1 MNLDGKTSMK
11 EIELT
16 IEESLLA
23 EIDEATRALSMTR
36 ADFVRTALE
45 RALRQR
51 EMIALERQHA
61 RGYAQHPVTP
71 GEFDEWE
78 AEQVWEE

>member
-1 MNLDGKTSMK
+1 MK

-16 IEESLLA
+16 IEDSLLA
-23 EIDEATRALSMTR
+23 EIDETTRALSMTR
-36 ADFVRTALE
+36 ADFVRTALV
-45 RALRQR
+45 RALQQR

-61 RGYAQHPVTP
+61 QGYVQYPVTP

>member
-1 MNLDGKTSMK
+1 MPKEPDMK

-16 IEESLLA
+16 IEDALLA

-45 RALRQR
+45 RALGQR
-51 EMIALERQHA
+51 EIIALERQHA
-61 RGYAQHPVTP
+61 RGYTQNPVTP
-71 GEFDEWE
+71 GEFDE
-78 AEQVWEE
+78 

>member
-1 MNLDGKTSMK
+1 MK

-23 EIDEATRALSMTR
+23 EVDEATRALSMTR

-45 RALRQR
+45 RALQQR

-61 RGYAQHPVTP
+61 QGYAQHPVTP

-78 AEQVWEE
+78 AEYVEKNS